1 MMMTGKKITFF
12 KRKKIMKLNLKITKK
27 QMKMKNNKKKNFKSI
42 QVNVTNS

>member
-27 QMKMKNNKKKNFKSI
+27 QMKMKNNKKKKLQINPS
-42 QVNVTNS
+42 